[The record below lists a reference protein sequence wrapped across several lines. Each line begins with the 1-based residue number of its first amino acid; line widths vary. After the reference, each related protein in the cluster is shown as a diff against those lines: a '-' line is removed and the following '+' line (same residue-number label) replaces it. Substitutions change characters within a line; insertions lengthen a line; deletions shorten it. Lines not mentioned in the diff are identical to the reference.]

1 MMANHLLSSCPSCQ
15 EPLTVTEVTC
25 PACELRLQGQ
35 FQRGCR
41 FCALDPEQ
49 TGLLDVFLRCRGVI
63 KDMEAALGLSY
74 PTVRSRLDGLLAT
87 LGYAP
92 VKAEAEDEGEDERA
106 GRRQQILDRL
116 QAGEIEAEEATK
128 LLRELAK

>member
-1 MMANHLLSSCPSCQ
+1 
-15 EPLTVTEVTC
+15 
-25 PACELRLQGQ
+25 
-35 FQRGCR
+35 
-41 FCALDPEQ
+41 
-49 TGLLDVFLRCRGVI
+49 VI

-92 VKAEAEDEGEDERA
+92 VKAEAEEEGEDERA

-128 LLRELAK
+128 LLRELAN

>member
-1 MMANHLLSSCPSCQ
+1 MANHRVSSCPSCH

-25 PACELRLQGQ
+25 PACALRLQGE
-35 FQRGCR
+35 FERGCR
-41 FCALDPEQ
+41 FCSLDAEQ
-49 TGLLDVFLRCRGVI
+49 TRLLDVFIRCRGVI

-74 PTVRSRLDGLLAT
+74 PTVRGRLDVLLAT

-92 VKAEAEDEGEDERA
+92 VKAEAAAHDEEGDRA
-106 GRRQQILDRL
+106 GRRQEILDRL
-116 QAGEIEAEEATK
+116 QAGEIEAAEATK